1 MGHLGLK
8 TTSRR
13 QGRLGMP
20 RAGNATLSDM
30 TGEDKEARDFAHQ
43 AYEKPEER
51 ASSHKGYELDKDLSD
66 KTTAVYHNPT
76 TKQNY
81 IGFRGTADMKDLFT
95 DTLDPRG
102 NIVRG
107 TQRNNP
113 VYKADLKKYDAVKA
127 KYGGDTRVS
136 GHSLGGSR
144 AKFVSRERNAHG
156 QSFNL
161 GSGLDKT
168 MLKDKLR
175 CNNPIKSMRPAFCDK
190 FTAHHV
196 KGDALS
202 VTHNLGYGKHKK
214 YAYKNPTKAH
224 FLGNW
229 KPMDD
234 NPTDDLPKPKKK
246 KKKKKSWLPWRN

>member
-8 TTSRR
+8 TTSR

-51 ASSHKGYELDKDLSD
+51 ASSHKGYQLDKELSD

-127 KYGGDTRVS
+127 KYGGT
-136 GHSLGGSR
+136 
-144 AKFVSRERNAHG
+144 
-156 QSFNL
+156 
-161 GSGLDKT
+161 
-168 MLKDKLR
+168 
-175 CNNPIKSMRPAFCDK
+175 
-190 FTAHHV
+190 
-196 KGDALS
+196 
-202 VTHNLGYGKHKK
+202 LGYRGI
-214 YAYKNPTKAH
+214 ASVVQ
-224 FLGNW
+224 G
-229 KPMDD
+229 
-234 NPTDDLPKPKKK
+234 
-246 KKKKKSWLPWRN
+246 RNSCLASAMHMGRRSISVAAWTRPC